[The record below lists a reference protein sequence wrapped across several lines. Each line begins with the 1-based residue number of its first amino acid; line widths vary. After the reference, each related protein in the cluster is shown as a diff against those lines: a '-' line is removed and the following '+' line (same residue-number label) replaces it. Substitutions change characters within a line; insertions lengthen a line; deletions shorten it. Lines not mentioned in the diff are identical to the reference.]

1 MIHQHRISKLIFQ
14 NNKILLHTSL
24 LSIKN
29 NKKITNKQ
37 KSKNKKILWEALKNI
52 NKFID

>member
-24 LSIKN
+24 LSIKKKKKSN
-29 NKKITNKQ
+29 NQ
-37 KSKNKKILWEALKNI
+37 KSQNKKILWEALKNI